1 MCSKIKGRST
11 GIKEKQV
18 VLFGINLGILWE
30 YWWNSFIQ
38 LMVFQTMGL
47 ATVST
52 KGLGKLLPLSA
63 TI

>member
-30 YWWNSFIQ
+30 YWWNSLIQ
-38 LMVFQTMGL
+38 LMIFQTMGL

-52 KGLGKLLPLSA
+52 KGLGKLLPISA

>member
-1 MCSKIKGRST
+1 M
-11 GIKEKQV
+11 
-18 VLFGINLGILWE
+18 LFGINLGILWE
-30 YWWNSFIQ
+30 YWWNSLIQ
-38 LMVFQTMGL
+38 LMIFQTMGL